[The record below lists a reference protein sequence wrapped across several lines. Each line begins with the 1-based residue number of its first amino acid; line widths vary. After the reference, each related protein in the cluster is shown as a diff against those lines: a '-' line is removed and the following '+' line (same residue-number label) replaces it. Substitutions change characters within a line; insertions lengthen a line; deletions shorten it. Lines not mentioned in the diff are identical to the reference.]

1 MKEDQVNTFITISQ
15 ELEIRGMRSKTGCSE
30 SPSIHTAQPNE
41 STMSKTIIDEPTSKN
56 VKDLLGKTSDNEHSK
71 KMFPCNQSDFS
82 SSHKTSL
89 KRHQSSQH
97 KTTFSCESCDY
108 TTTQENHLKIHKS
121 FIHRADDMKRES
133 MDECDAELEKLLTD
147 DQEDIETEEF
157 NETVSDEN
165 ADLEKSQLHDDLK
178 NINSTQCPGCDK
190 ILSNK
195 TNTIRHFKM
204 VHLRERFP
212 CELCS
217 SSFASKVRVQ
227 MHIQSKH

>member
-1 MKEDQVNTFITISQ
+1 
-15 ELEIRGMRSKTGCSE
+15 
-30 SPSIHTAQPNE
+30 
-41 STMSKTIIDEPTSKN
+41 
-56 VKDLLGKTSDNEHSK
+56 
-71 KMFPCNQSDFS
+71 
-82 SSHKTSL
+82 
-89 KRHQSSQH
+89 
-97 KTTFSCESCDY
+97 
-108 TTTQENHLKIHKS
+108 
-121 FIHRADDMKRES
+121 MKRES

-147 DQEDIETEEF
+147 DQEDIETEEG

-190 ILSNK
+190 ILSNR

-217 SSFASKVRVQ
+217 STFASKIRVQ
-227 MHIQSKH
+227 MHIQSKHSNL